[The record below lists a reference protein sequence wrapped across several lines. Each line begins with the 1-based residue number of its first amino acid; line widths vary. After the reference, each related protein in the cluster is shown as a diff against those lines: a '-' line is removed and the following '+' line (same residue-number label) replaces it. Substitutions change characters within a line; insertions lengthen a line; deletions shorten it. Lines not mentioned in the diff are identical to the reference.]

1 MVQLEPCP
9 FQVLGIKDLDAPT
22 SAIESA
28 FRKRS
33 LDCHPDKKPGD
44 PTAKAQF
51 EALVA
56 AKEALLDPVQRAAAQ
71 SAASTS
77 FKAPKG
83 PFARFAQCRAAVRKK
98 AGATPTKA
106 QTATVQPPCAQEK
119 PQAPG
124 IDPEK
129 VAAGIFFRHLERE
142 REKKEGPREYLLPR
156 VRFSRSTEEA
166 PHLKPSAETR
176 RVLKP
181 GRHSGVKDGA
191 GVFGKVKKI
200 SEMSQNTSSQPSW
213 VGGEVR
219 ARNVQTHRRNPFE
232 KDKGEGATE
241 GFAFERQAPR
251 RLDLEHD
258 DHADL
263 DHDGLEER
271 DKKESSDPCPPLPLL
286 LPWADHATLISAIV
300 QVTKAK
306 KPEAHILARVIEI
319 LRERGGQAPLGV
331 LTRNPKRLQSVLSHH
346 ARLLEVYLPGKYLAG
361 SGLQVHVRLRG
372 AEFQRAAERFKQN
385 RAAQVKERGNAAE
398 MHGKAKARNS
408 GQVHGT
414 VLPRRTKVTVRV
426 KSRRRQQ
433 VCEIMHV
440 DSSDES
446 CCEVASTRRKR
457 QRSLGANSETKGG
470 RDRQAA
476 HQAGAEEPISG
487 EAETGKAPNID
498 VEVLPEDHTAR
509 PDGHQDSGASK
520 ASDQENDRLL
530 HRAYAHAVGRWQAS
544 RPGKGQIRYFLLL
557 PAGNLGAL
565 RPQPSAILFSFDP
578 ASKVL
583 YEYVPGHGESAGRCV
598 AMWSP
603 SCPEVNALLWTVLPL
618 PPEPST
624 EDAPGTPPG
633 TPPAEVQDED
643 EHEVSSEEGKDD
655 LETSMRV
662 IDELI
667 RDAAAEAGV
676 ALDETS

>member
-1 MVQLEPCP
+1 M
-9 FQVLGIKDLDAPT
+9 
-22 SAIESA
+22 
-28 FRKRS
+28 
-33 LDCHPDKKPGD
+33 DCHPDKKPGD

-98 AGATPTKA
+98 TGATPAKA
-106 QTATVQPPCAQEK
+106 QAATVQPPRAQEK

-166 PHLKPSAETR
+166 PHFKPSAETR

-200 SEMSQNTSSQPSW
+200 SEISQNTSSQPSW
-213 VGGEVR
+213 VGGEVPR
-219 ARNVQTHRRNPFE
+219 ARNVQTHRTNPLE
-232 KDKGEGATE
+232 KDKGEGAPTE

-271 DKKESSDPCPPLPLL
+271 DTKESSDPCPPLPLL
-286 LPWADHATLISAIV
+286 LPWTDHVMLVSAIV
-300 QVTKAK
+300 KVTKAK
-306 KPEAHILARVIEI
+306 KPEAHILARVVEI
-319 LRERGGQAPLGV
+319 LRERGGQAPLAV
-331 LTRNPKRLQSVLSHH
+331 LTRNPMRLQSVLSHH

-361 SGLQVHVRLRG
+361 TGLQVHVRLRG

-385 RAAQVKERGNAAE
+385 RAAQVKAQAKAE

-414 VLPRRTKVTVRV
+414 VLPRRTKVTLRV
-426 KSRRRQQ
+426 KPRRPSRRRQQ
-433 VCEIMHV
+433 VCETVHV

-446 CCEVASTRRKR
+446 CCEVASTQRKR
-457 QRSLGANSETKGG
+457 QRTLEANSEAKGRHG
-470 RDRQAA
+470 GQAA
-476 HQAGAEEPISG
+476 HQAGTEEPLSG
-487 EAETGKAPNID
+487 EAETGETPDID
-498 VEVLPEDHTAR
+498 VEVLPEDRTAR

-544 RPGKGQIRYFLLL
+544 RPGKGQLRYFLLL

-583 YEYVPGHGESAGRCV
+583 YEYVPGHGESEGRCV

-603 SCPEVNALLWTVLPL
+603 YCPEVNALLWTVLPL
-618 PPEPST
+618 PPEPSS

-633 TPPAEVQDED
+633 TPPAEIQEED
-643 EHEVSSEEGKDD
+643 EAHEVSSEGEGKDD
-655 LETSMRV
+655 LESSMQL
-662 IDELI
+662 IDALI